1 MGRHGQMGRNG
12 AGNVFRRATD
22 GGAVTMGRVNR
33 SPKGKTEPAERARP
47 GARVDA
53 CGIEG
58 CKEAAKRH
66 ISYGKVSAAL
76 KDERIAARGRS
87 VGLCRNHWRDF
98 KKATKEEREL
108 DRVGW

>member
-1 MGRHGQMGRNG
+1 
-12 AGNVFRRATD
+12 
-22 GGAVTMGRVNR
+22 MGRVKR
-33 SPKGKTEPAERARP
+33 TPKGETMPTERARP
-47 GARVDA
+47 GARVEG

-58 CKEAAKRH
+58 CKEVAKRH

-76 KDERIAARGRS
+76 PDERITTRGRS

-98 KKATKEEREL
+98 KKATKKEREL